1 MKGKTKKK
9 IRDLK
14 DLQDI
19 RDKNIAEN
27 SLSEGGYRA
36 SVTVH
41 MGTCGIASGARD
53 ILKALTE
60 EIDSKG
66 IKNVRL
72 ATSGCIGA
80 CYLEPV
86 ITVEVLGA
94 EPVQYGYLEAENA
107 LEIFRKHAVGGKVV
121 SQFVVDL
128 GKGLESAQE
137 GHK

>member
-19 RDKNIAEN
+19 RDKSIAEN
-27 SLSEGGYRA
+27 ALSSGGYR
-36 SVTVH
+36 SCVTVH

-53 ILKALTE
+53 ILKALKE
-60 EIDSKG
+60 EIDSKK
-66 IKNVRL
+66 IKDVRL

-86 ITVEVLGA
+86 ITVEVLGTD
-94 EPVQYGYLEAENA
+94 PVQYGYLEAENA
-107 LEIFRKHAVGGKVV
+107 LEVFRKHAVGGKVV
-121 SQFVVDL
+121 SQFVVNL
-128 GKGLESAQE
+128 GKGLDSAQE
-137 GHK
+137 GRK